1 MVELQLTVRSA
12 ESVTTCDHY
21 YGVSGIPV
29 VELLSELTY
38 VPVAASDVQ
47 PSFLI
52 PERTHGSL
60 LGRAMLCKLQAS
72 FHCVPDG
79 LLLTDP
85 DKASQAVQYLPPP
98 NILYIAKMSPLSA
111 MRPLL

>member
-1 MVELQLTVRSA
+1 MVELQLTVPSA

-21 YGVSGIPV
+21 YGVSGILV
-29 VELLSELTY
+29 VELTY

-47 PSFLI
+47 HSFLI
-52 PERTHGSL
+52 PERTRGSL

-79 LLLTDP
+79 LLLTDA

-98 NILYIAKMSPLSA
+98 NILYIAKMSPSLMSA